1 MKKRVPT
8 DICLVQEYIGFGV
21 QRSPF
26 RFCHRISVIFVS
38 DIKFFYCFF
47 TIALFQFTRAL
58 WNIWELND
66 SPLMYFLLL
75 ITMYTLSAVETI
87 FECENL
93 QSNQVDVLLNRAVV
107 CDTLA
112 EKTCTFRRGHI
123 FFALQLYETWS
134 SGAWKTW
141 GTLPHRS
148 IVSSCEQ
155 YVEFMTDG
163 SFLSTP
169 VPKRQMAHT
178 VFPLWFLFFLR
189 GVNISMNLCNWHTLN

>member
-1 MKKRVPT
+1 MAHLSHV
-8 DICLVQEYIGFGV
+8 
-21 QRSPF
+21 
-26 RFCHRISVIFVS
+26 
-38 DIKFFYCFF
+38 FF
-47 TIALFQFTRAL
+47 
-58 WNIWELND
+58 
-66 SPLMYFLLL
+66 FLL
-75 ITMYTLSAVETI
+75 IGIFKLSAVVTI
-87 FECENL
+87 LECENL

-134 SGAWKTW
+134 SGAWKTR
-141 GTLPHRS
+141 GTLPQRS
-148 IVSSCEQ
+148 IVSSCEH

-163 SFLSTP
+163 SFFSTP

-189 GVNISMNLCNWHTLN
+189 GSNISMNLCN